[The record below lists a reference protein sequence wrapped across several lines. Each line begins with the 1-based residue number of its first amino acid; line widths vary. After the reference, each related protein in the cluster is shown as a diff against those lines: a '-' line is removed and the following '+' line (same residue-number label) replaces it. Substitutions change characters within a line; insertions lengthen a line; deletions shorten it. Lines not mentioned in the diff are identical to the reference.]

1 MTNPRP
7 ATSLVLSDML
17 FMQPQQHWLTLLL
30 LQLRPILL
38 QFLPQKKI
46 DTILKRHHMALRS
59 QADVSIRE
67 SSITLSWN
75 VKEDLEKAVG
85 DEEKIII
92 HPLQLP

>member
-1 MTNPRP
+1 
-7 ATSLVLSDML
+7 
-17 FMQPQQHWLTLLL
+17 
-30 LQLRPILL
+30 
-38 QFLPQKKI
+38 
-46 DTILKRHHMALRS
+46 MALRS